1 MPHLTLTLF
10 LLQVHPTSIKN
21 TIEFFDELL
30 ACRECFLEVRE
41 NHLAFSPRSQSVC
54 RSDDVLDLKQTIS

>member
-1 MPHLTLTLF
+1 MSYLTLTLF
-10 LLQVHPTSIKN
+10 LLPVHPTSVKN

-30 ACRECFLEVRE
+30 ARRDCFLEVRE
-41 NHLAFSPRSQSVC
+41 NHSAFSPCGQSVC

>member
-1 MPHLTLTLF
+1 MSHLTLTLF
-10 LLQVHPTSIKN
+10 LLHVHPPSIKS

-30 ACRECFLEVRE
+30 ARRDCFLEVRE
-41 NHLAFSPRSQSVC
+41 NHLAFSPRGQSVC